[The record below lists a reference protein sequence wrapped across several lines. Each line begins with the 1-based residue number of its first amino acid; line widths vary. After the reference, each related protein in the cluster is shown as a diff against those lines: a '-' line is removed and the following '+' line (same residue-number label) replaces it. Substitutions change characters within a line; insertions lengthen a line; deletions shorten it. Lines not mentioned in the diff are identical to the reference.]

1 LSRFRKLRRTDEPA
15 VGFKKTPVAARP
27 EFGFENGTS
36 VEGIGVLAF
45 VPRENR
51 FPLFRIS

>member
-1 LSRFRKLRRTDEPA
+1 MLKKLRSPRDRSL
-15 VGFKKTPVAARP
+15 V
-27 EFGFENGTS
+27 FENGTS